1 MKSSIL
7 SHNATYADKLADIL
21 DPPDL
26 NRPDLNSFAAADLS
40 AEKAASPSS
49 KAAAEEAA
57 APPSSYPD
65 GSAAD
70 ASKPIQSSGALDDG
84 DAQELFERFK
94 AREGKL
100 LNDSYEETK
109 ETLRLSKLRQKE
121 IISLLNSQ
129 KAIIDSLTT
138 QLTDSECMPSSQPSS
153 SATSTEI
160 SGAPGVD
167 RDATR
172 AALES
177 QLDEAKRS
185 YKTAH
190 TEMKLCKDQIAETQS
205 LKKRA
210 MVSLLQEFAEFQAA
224 FKIS

>member
-26 NRPDLNSFAAADLS
+26 NRPDLSSSAAADLS

-70 ASKPIQSSGALDDG
+70 ASKPIQDDG

-94 AREGKL
+94 MREGKL

-138 QLTDSECMPSSQPSS
+138 QLTDSECMPSTQPSS

-160 SGAPGVD
+160 SAAPGVD